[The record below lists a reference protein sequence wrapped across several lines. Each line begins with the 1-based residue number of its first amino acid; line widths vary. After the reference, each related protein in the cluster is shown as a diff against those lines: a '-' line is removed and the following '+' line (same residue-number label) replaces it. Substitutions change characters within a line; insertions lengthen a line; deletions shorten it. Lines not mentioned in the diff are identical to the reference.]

1 MITSQSTVKLIVAG
15 REMPMTFSKREGGGV
30 SAGGSKYRRGG
41 GAPERAQGGPG
52 TVENVTLAGE
62 YMPELHATDFAFLEA
77 NLNAPC
83 TCIEQ
88 TLGEDNSV
96 VGPPE
101 TWTGKL
107 EAVMRGEY
115 DANSTDTREFEVE
128 INTDGVKA

>member
-1 MITSQSTVKLIVAG
+1 MRTDQSTVKLIVNG

-41 GAPERAQGGPG
+41 NEPERAQGGPG

-62 YMPELHATDFAFLEA
+62 YLPELHASDFAYLES
-77 NLNAPC
+77 NLNAEC
-83 TCIEQ
+83 TVIEQ
-88 TLGEDNSV
+88 TLDNGGAV
-96 VGPPE
+96 VGQPE
-101 TWTGKL
+101 TWTGIL

-128 INTDGVKA
+128 INTDGVKT